1 MSTITVGIPG
11 DYRPFAMR
19 EAEGLCG
26 FDVDLL
32 RALAR
37 EIGCGVRFVETDWP
51 AQLSALERGDFD
63 VAAGGVTRTE
73 ERARRALLLPDYA
86 PFTKAAIVRREE
98 IDRFPHIDS
107 MNRPDVRVIRNP
119 GGTNE
124 SWVLKHLPR
133 ARLEVDPENAGIPG
147 RIAAG
152 EGDLMV
158 TDLSEA
164 RWYAAHDPRL
174 AVARTL
180 EPMSETLFKVVMVR
194 RELRGLHAA
203 LLEAWQSLDRSSALE
218 NLLLRWTR
226 H

>member
-1 MSTITVGIPG
+1 MRTIAVGIPG

-19 EAEGLCG
+19 EAQGLCG
-26 FDVDLL
+26 LDVDLL

-51 AQLSALERGDFD
+51 SQLAELERGDFD

-86 PFTKAAIVRREE
+86 PFTKAAIVRRADL
-98 IDRFPHIDS
+98 DRFPDVEA
-107 MNRPDVRVIRNP
+107 MNRPEVRVIRNP

-124 SWVLKHLPR
+124 SWVCAHLPR
-133 ARLEVDPENAGIPG
+133 ASHEVDPMNARIPD

-158 TDLSEA
+158 TDLWEA
-164 RWYAAHDPRL
+164 RWYAAHDARL
-174 AVARTL
+174 AVARTV
-180 EPMSETLFKVVMVR
+180 EPLSETLFKVVMVR

-203 LLEAWQSLDRSSALE
+203 LREAWHALEAEGRFARI
-218 NLLLRWTR
+218 LRHR
-226 H
+226 L

>member
-1 MSTITVGIPG
+1 MRTITVGIPG

-19 EAEGLCG
+19 EAQGLCG
-26 FDVDLL
+26 LDVDLL

-51 AQLSALERGDFD
+51 SQLAALERGDFD

-86 PFTKAAIVRREE
+86 PFTKAAIVRREDL
-98 IDRFPHIDS
+98 DRFPDVEA
-107 MNRPDVRVIRNP
+107 MNRPEVRVIRNP

-152 EGDLMV
+152 EGDRRV
-158 TDLSEA
+158 TDLWEA

-203 LLEAWQSLDRSSALE
+203 LREAWRALEAKGRFARI
-218 NLLLRWTR
+218 LRHR
-226 H
+226 L